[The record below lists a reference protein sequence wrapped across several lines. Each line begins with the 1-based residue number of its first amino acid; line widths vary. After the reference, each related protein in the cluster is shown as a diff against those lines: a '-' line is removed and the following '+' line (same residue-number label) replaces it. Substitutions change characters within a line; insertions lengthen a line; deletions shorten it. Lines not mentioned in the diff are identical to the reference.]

1 MPIDDLVKVLNNEG
15 VIVIPTD
22 TVYGISCS
30 INSDKGIKKINK
42 AKKRDVPKPF
52 NILVSDKEMLKEY
65 VTSLS
70 PLEEKLINKYTPSK
84 VTFLL
89 KKNSKISDLVTASS
103 PLVGIRVPD
112 REDLR
117 GLIKKLGL
125 PIVSTSANVTGSEVV
140 SDLDELDAEFFS
152 QIDKTYYEGKM
163 NTTASTIIKVEDE
176 KIIFLREGE
185 MANLIKK
192 EFKDYLK

>member
-1 MPIDDLVKVLNNEG
+1 MPIDELVKKLQNDG

-30 INSDKGIKKINK
+30 VNSEVGMKKINK
-42 AKKRDVPKPF
+42 AKKREIPKPF

-65 VTSLS
+65 VVSLS
-70 PLEEKLINKYTPSK
+70 PLEEQLINKYTPSK

-89 KKNSKISDLVTASS
+89 KKNSKISDLVTSAS

-117 GLIKKLGL
+117 ELIKKLGS
-125 PIVSTSANVTGSEVV
+125 PIVSTSANVTGSDVV
-140 SDLDELDAEFFS
+140 SDLDELDEEFFN
-152 QIDKTYYEGKM
+152 QIDYTYYEGKM
-163 NTTASTIIKVEDE
+163 NTTASAIIKVEDE
-176 KIIFLREGE
+176 KISFLREGE

-192 EFKDYLK
+192 EFKNYLK

>member
-1 MPIDDLVKVLNNEG
+1 MPIDELVKKLQNDG

-30 INSDKGIKKINK
+30 VNSEVGMKKINK
-42 AKKRDVPKPF
+42 AKKREIPKPF

-65 VTSLS
+65 VVSLS
-70 PLEEKLINKYTPSK
+70 PLEEQLINKYTPNK

-89 KKNSKISDLVTASS
+89 KKNSKISDLVTSAS

-117 GLIKKLGL
+117 ELIKKLGS
-125 PIVSTSANVTGSEVV
+125 PIVSTSANVTGSDVV
-140 SDLDELDAEFFS
+140 SDLDELDEEFFK
-152 QIDKTYYEGKM
+152 QIDYTYYEGKM

-192 EFKDYLK
+192 EFNNYLK

>member
-1 MPIDDLVKVLNNEG
+1 MPIDELVKKLQNDG

-30 INSDKGIKKINK
+30 VNSEVGMKKINK
-42 AKKRDVPKPF
+42 AKKREIPKPF

-65 VTSLS
+65 VVSLS
-70 PLEEKLINKYTPSK
+70 PLEEQLINKYTPSK

-89 KKNSKISDLVTASS
+89 KKNSKISDLVTSAS
-103 PLVGIRVPD
+103 PFVGIRVPD

-117 GLIKKLGL
+117 ELIKKLGS
-125 PIVSTSANVTGSEVV
+125 PIVSTSANVTGSDVV
-140 SDLDELDAEFFS
+140 SDLDELDEEFFK
-152 QIDKTYYEGKM
+152 QIDYTYYEGKM
-163 NTTASTIIKVEDE
+163 NTTASTIIKVEDK
-176 KIIFLREGE
+176 KISFLREGE

-192 EFKDYLK
+192 EFKNYLK